1 MPSISYDSLAAWSN
15 YHLTLGGTAGPNP
28 IPSMIIENLG
38 RFHAADCGG
47 MAGLER
53 FAATGKPL
61 LDHLAKLAKMLDPE
75 PPLPPRA
82 FAAGMTGRG
91 WSFSAL
97 IGTAVSQLQCDG
109 LAGIGALDAA
119 EWNRDCCVPA
129 SRIALTSGGTRL
141 RELVRWAERNDLT
154 IKTSGTHLGATIA
167 GGAGTAS
174 HGSRLGFGG
183 IQDMVLGMH
192 LITGE
197 QAHVWIER
205 KSCPVLSQA
214 GLDRLAI
221 PGATL
226 RVVRDDDQFEDA
238 LIHLGGMGIVNGMA
252 IELVPNAIFAL
263 MQRKARLEPEW
274 LAEIGRGEFGKAA
287 ARLHCKTAPE
297 FYEVTLNP
305 HAPFDDDATH
315 LMYFPRT
322 LEPLLPPGDAGIVR
336 PADAIAQLGEW
347 LTRYV
352 EARAD
357 KAAQPQLDGLF
368 DPGDPPPSMIRTL
381 RMLLDGHESVF
392 AYYREKGRFEPNAG
406 EFDPEDPH
414 RKGYYWSGLHGDEI
428 TGNVPGA
435 LYNASFAIPLDR
447 VAAAVPA
454 IAKAVAQLEPSF
466 VFSLR
471 FVAKPA
477 GTLAFTRFDH
487 NAVIEIDGLSPLICK
502 LAAAQIQP
510 GTPDP
515 DEIRQALA
523 ALCGTLEKGALAVR
537 GALDAAGIPYSMHW
551 AKLGQLDKAKVYAD
565 FGHPLEQDSLI
576 RRWRATRDELL
587 SPLGKRLF
595 WNETL
600 VLLGLLDRPA
610 PSS

>member
-15 YHLTLGGTAGPNP
+15 YHLTLGATAGANP
-28 IPSMIIENLG
+28 IPSMTIESLG

-47 MAGLER
+47 MSGLER

-61 LDHLAKLAKMLDPE
+61 FEHLAKLAKMLDPA
-75 PPLPPRA
+75 PPQPPRS

-109 LAGIGALDAA
+109 LAGTGPLADA
-119 EWNRDCCVPA
+119 ERHPDCCVPA
-129 SRIALTSGGTRL
+129 ARIALTSGGTRL
-141 RELVRWAERNDLT
+141 RELVQWAERSDLT

-183 IQDMVLGMH
+183 IQNMVMGMH

-197 QAHVWIER
+197 REHVWIER
-205 KSCPVLSQA
+205 STCPVLSQA

-221 PGATL
+221 QGATL
-226 RVVRDDDQFEDA
+226 TVVRDDDQFEDA
-238 LIHLGGMGIVNGMA
+238 LVHLGGMGIVNGMA
-252 IELVPNAIFAL
+252 IELVPNQTFAL
-263 MQRKARLEPEW
+263 MLRQARLEPAW
-274 LAEIGRGEFGKAA
+274 LEEIGRGEFDKAA
-287 ARLHCKTAPE
+287 ARLHCQTAPE

-305 HAPFDDDATH
+305 HAPFEDEATH
-315 LMYFPRT
+315 MMYFPRT
-322 LEPLLPPGDAGIVR
+322 ASSLLPPGDADIIR
-336 PADAIAQLGEW
+336 PSDAIAQLGAW
-347 LTRYV
+347 LTRHV
-352 EARAD
+352 ATGPG
-357 KAAQPQLDGLF
+357 AAPEPQGLLDPD
-368 DPGDPPPSMIRTL
+368 DPLPSIIRTL

-392 AYYREKGRFEPNAG
+392 AYYRSVGGFQPNTG
-406 EFDPEDPH
+406 DFDPEDPEID
-414 RKGYYWSGLHGDEI
+414 GYYWSGLHRDEI

-435 LYNASFAIPLDR
+435 LYNASYAIPLDR
-447 VAAAVPA
+447 VAAAIPA
-454 IAKAVAQLEPSF
+454 ISAAVAELEPSF

-471 FVAKPA
+471 FVARPA

-502 LAAAQIQP
+502 LAAAQLQP
-510 GTPDP
+510 GTPNI

-523 ALCGTLEKGALAVR
+523 ALCTTLQKGAWAVR
-537 GALDAAGIPYSMHW
+537 NALDAAKIPYSMHW
-551 AKLGQLDKAKVYAD
+551 AKLGDLDKAKVQAD
-565 FGHPLEQDSLI
+565 FGHPLGQDSLI
-576 RRWRATRDELL
+576 RRWRETREQLL

-600 VLLGLLDRPA
+600 VSLGLLDPPPA
-610 PSS
+610 P